1 MSLQKIVKVSSQ
13 KDNVKRKH
21 IRAGQ
26 EKKNLEGKK
35 IPAKTKTKK
44 KINIHTKITK
54 TDARR
59 KNLKKSRGKVA
70 TASDTKRR
78 TGERRQKPN

>member
-1 MSLQKIVKVSSQ
+1 M
-13 KDNVKRKH
+13 KRKH

-44 KINIHTKITK
+44 INTHTKITK

-59 KNLKKSRGKVA
+59 KNLKKSRGKAA

-78 TGERRQKPN
+78 TGKRRQKPNQL

>member
-1 MSLQKIVKVSSQ
+1 M
-13 KDNVKRKH
+13 KRKH

-35 IPAKTKTKK
+35 KFPPKPKQKKTNT
-44 KINIHTKITK
+44 NTKIIK

-59 KNLKKSRGKVA
+59 KNLKKSRGKAA

-78 TGERRQKPN
+78 TGKRRQMPNQL